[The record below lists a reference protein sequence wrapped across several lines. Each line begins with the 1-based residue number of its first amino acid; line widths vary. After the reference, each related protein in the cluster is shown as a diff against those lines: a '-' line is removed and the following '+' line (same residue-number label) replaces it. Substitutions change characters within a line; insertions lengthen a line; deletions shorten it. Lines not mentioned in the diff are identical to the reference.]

1 MVLEMLIVA
10 PRHRISNFSQEP
22 LTLQDNYQGPLS
34 SNSNYNNSSNSN
46 SNSNNSLTS
55 RSSPLPCK
63 HSTTQVASQAA
74 TQLATK
80 LASIVLVAL
89 WKKQTLPPPSK
100 YLMACH
106 NIISTRRRLSS
117 RLWECLLDRNFPGPL
132 PSFLSI

>member
-63 HSTTQVASQAA
+63 HSTTQAA
-74 TQLATK
+74 TQLSTK